1 MISIGD
7 CRLAT
12 SFARRDF
19 GVACAGQ
26 GDLWR
31 NVRAVDPDLSAQA
44 GTVAQVTSRQG
55 GALGD
60 YCYQWALLSTGA
72 PPPTPRRYPPG

>member
-1 MISIGD
+1 M
-7 CRLAT
+7 
-12 SFARRDF
+12 
-19 GVACAGQ
+19 
-26 GDLWR
+26 
-31 NVRAVDPDLSAQA
+31 
-44 GTVAQVTSRQG
+44 TSRQG